1 MPFEEE
7 INHQHK
13 FEMRFPWNRIL
24 IHENDIEFA
33 IINII
38 LAMFILFSKA
48 TNRKVLCIYIVL

>member
-13 FEMRFPWNRIL
+13 FEMRFPWNMIL

-48 TNRKVLCIYIVL
+48 HRLCTYIVL

>member
-38 LAMFILFSKA
+38 LAMFILFSKE

>member
-7 INHQHK
+7 IYHKHK

-38 LAMFILFSKA
+38 LAIFILFSKA
-48 TNRKVLCIYIVL
+48 NRKVLCIYIVL